1 MINFPLT
8 PLVDSKRISCPPL
21 VAGPLK
27 VDPTC
32 VPEKKIIISGL
43 VNEKL
48 IDYLL
53 TGHIRFSSQGSFC
66 FKGQFDFRIIRS
78 I

>member
-1 MINFPLT
+1 MINFPVI
-8 PLVDSKRISCPPL
+8 PLVESKIISCPPL

-32 VPEKKIIISGL
+32 VPEKKKIVYG
-43 VNEKL
+43 
-48 IDYLL
+48 L
-53 TGHIRFSSQGSFC
+53 TGHISFASEGSFC

>member
-1 MINFPLT
+1 MINFPLI
-8 PLVDSKRISCPPL
+8 PLVESKIISCPPL

-32 VPEKKIIISGL
+32 VPEKKKIVYGL
-43 VNEKL
+43 VEEKF

-53 TGHIRFSSQGSFC
+53 TGHISFSSEGSFC